1 MAFNWQNAVIDSGCS
16 IIDALKVIDREATQA
31 AFVVDDQ
38 RRLKGLVTDGD
49 IRRGLLADIGLTQPV
64 SKVMNSTPLS
74 CKEDDSSASI
84 LRLMEAKKI
93 VHMPIL
99 DSFGTLI
106 NVLSMQDLI
115 RKPRHDNPVLLMAG
129 GFGSRLYPLTEKC
142 PKPML
147 NVGKQPI
154 LQTILESFIDSGF
167 HQFYIS
173 THYLSDVI
181 REHFGDGSKW
191 DVSIRYIHEAEPL
204 GTAGALGLL
213 PGDLPDLPMIIMN
226 GDILTKIDFS
236 RLLAYHQES
245 NADATLCVRQ
255 HEYQVPYG
263 VVQSNDF
270 KISNIEE
277 KPVSRFYIN
286 AGIYVLNAELVGGVK
301 KDEHC
306 DMPTLLNRKAEQGGN
321 VFMYPL
327 DEYWLDVGRINDFEQ
342 AQQDVLNL
350 FR

>member
-1 MAFNWQNAVIDSGCS
+1 MAFNWQNAVIDSDCS

-181 REHFGDGSKW
+181 REHFGDGSRW

-286 AGIYVLNAELVGGVK
+286 AGIYVLNAELVGGVI
-301 KDEHC
+301 KDEYC